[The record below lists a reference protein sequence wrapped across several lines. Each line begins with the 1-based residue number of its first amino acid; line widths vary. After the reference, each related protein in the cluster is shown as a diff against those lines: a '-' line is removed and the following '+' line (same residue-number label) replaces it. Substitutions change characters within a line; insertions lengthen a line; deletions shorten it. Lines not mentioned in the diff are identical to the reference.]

1 VDAPLG
7 AAGRDLGMELRRSK
21 LVRLETRDGGRGYR
35 QATVAPMGAEF
46 ARDLVVREKGHD
58 AVQDVLLSFALQEQ
72 REK

>member
-1 VDAPLG
+1 MDAPLG
-7 AAGRDLGMELRRSK
+7 AARRDLGMELRRSK
-21 LVRLETRDGGRGYR
+21 LVRLETRDGRGYR
-35 QATVAPMGAEF
+35 QPTVAPMGAEF